1 MSTTGIEK
9 FFDGLYELD
18 FINLF
23 KLLLKRK
30 ISIISSIS
38 TVMLISLLA
47 LIFLVPN
54 QFTSSAVLLSADDTD
69 SDMDL
74 LQRYS
79 GLASI
84 AGISVGMDSKDKTL
98 EAIEIIQ
105 SHDFFVNSVLKNI
118 KLHDLMAVKRWDPK
132 NNIISYNKKDFDPD
146 SGVWVRKVK
155 FPKKIIPSSQEAH
168 KEYLDILNI
177 DYDKKTGF
185 VLISITHQSPY
196 IAKNWLDLIISEIN
210 RTMRSDE
217 REKTKKSLEFLEKE
231 SQKVQ
236 FSEINDAV
244 ATLQQKEMKS
254 LMLIEVNEEYVFR
267 VVSSPLVPEKKSGPN
282 KIIYLILIFIFFTVL
297 IILFSVFREIYLN
310 KLKEQSS
317 F

>member
-1 MSTTGIEK
+1 MSTKGIEK

-98 EAIEIIQ
+98 EAIKIIQ

-118 KLHDLMAVKRWDPK
+118 QLHDLMAVKRWDPK
-132 NNIISYNKKDFDPD
+132 NNIIFYNKKDFDPD

-155 FPKKIIPSSQEAH
+155 FPIKIIPSSQEAH

-185 VLISITHQSPY
+185 VVISITHQSPY

-282 KIIYLILIFIFFTVL
+282 KIIYLILVFIFSTVL